1 MADSVPQ
8 RVAVGAWDDRWRAD
22 ARAACVR
29 RCEAAAAAKGTAA
42 LDLRGVHMREL
53 SASLL
58 ELQLGALNCDEA
70 TVRFMRCSDA
80 EALGPIAGTTQ
91 LDVAALCEHL
101 QTKRSS
107 ARQRLAG
114 VSAAAQKE
122 VATLAETVVGAASE
136 ETRTAC
142 RVAIEAVR
150 AGDCLELHLNGLLA

>member
-8 RVAVGAWDDRWRAD
+8 RVAVGAWHDRWRAD

-58 ELQLGALNCDEA
+58 ELQLGALTCDEA
-70 TVRFMRCSDA
+70 TVRFMRRSDA

-101 QTKRSS
+101 QAKRSS
-107 ARQRLAG
+107 ARQRLGRALHARWAHIVAQYHEGRRTYPLRTPTRPGG
-114 VSAAAQKE
+114 VRWM
-122 VATLAETVVGAASE
+122 VFRLM
-136 ETRTAC
+136 
-142 RVAIEAVR
+142 
-150 AGDCLELHLNGLLA
+150 